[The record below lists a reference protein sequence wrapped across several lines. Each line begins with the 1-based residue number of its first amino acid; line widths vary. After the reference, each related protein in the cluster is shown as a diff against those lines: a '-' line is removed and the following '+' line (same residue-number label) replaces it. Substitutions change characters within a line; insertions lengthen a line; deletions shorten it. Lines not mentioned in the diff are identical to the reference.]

1 MKNTKLIFI
10 FTIFTLFNIYS
21 ENDLKLDIGNLF
33 FLNKNQNINLII
45 KDYRQFSSMD
55 NFKNYYNFK
64 QYDYQKKEEMFL
76 RRSEILFFGSLTFVT
91 FGGWFFFSIFN
102 VFIYN
107 ESFGKIRRE
116 QFVPLYFGSA
126 TISIAVVLSDLFIN
140 LKPRLDE
147 YKIEAF

>member
-1 MKNTKLIFI
+1 MKAFKSAIILIVF
-10 FTIFTLFNIYS
+10 FSFYLYS
-21 ENDLKLDIGNLF
+21 ENGIKFNFDNLF
-33 FLNKNQNINLII
+33 FLNQNTDVDMIL
-45 KDYRQFSSMD
+45 KESYQFGIMN

-64 QYDYQKKEEMFL
+64 QYDYQKKEEMLL

-107 ESFGKIRRE
+107 DSFGKIRRE
-116 QFVPLYFGSA
+116 QFLPLYFGSA
-126 TISIAVVLSDLFIN
+126 TISISVVLSDLFIN

-147 YKIEAF
+147 YKMEAF